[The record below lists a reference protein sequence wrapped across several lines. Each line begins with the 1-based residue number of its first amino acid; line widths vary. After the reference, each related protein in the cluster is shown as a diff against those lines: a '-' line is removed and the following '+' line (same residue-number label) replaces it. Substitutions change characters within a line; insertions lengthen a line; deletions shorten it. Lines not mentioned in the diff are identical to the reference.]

1 MNLIPQILKKIAET
15 HGTPTYVYD
24 LDRIKERYQYFQDA
38 FPWPNLTICYA
49 MKANYNPTVLRTMN
63 SLGAFIDAVSPGDLY
78 MAMKCGFDVSRII
91 YTANNMKDSEV
102 DEVMGTGV
110 LMNIGSLSRLEKY
123 AAKYPGT
130 RLCLRF
136 NPDVV
141 DGEHDKIKTGGDLT
155 KFGILLEDSEKVL
168 RIVRKYNLRIIG
180 LHEHTGS
187 GLIKPDSILNSM
199 KNIMSIATKK
209 NFPDLEFL
217 DFGGGF
223 KVPYDTDEAE
233 IDYKLLGKDIVILFS
248 DFCDGY
254 GKKLGLYF
262 EPGKFLTAKA
272 GFLLVEVN
280 TIKTN
285 RKKTI
290 CGTDSGFPQLIR
302 PMFYDAYHH
311 IENISNPE
319 DEKMEYDICGNICE
333 TGDLFA
339 KNRLVSQIREKDILS
354 INDAGAYCY
363 AMGGVYNLR
372 PMPAEVV
379 IENGRI
385 RLSRK
390 RRTPKALICSIL
402 EESIDVCADPFDT
415 AINENCYKTLTE
427 A

>member
-1 MNLIPQILKKIAET
+1 MGIDPLILKKIAQT
-15 HGTPTYVYD
+15 YGTPTYVYD
-24 LDRIKERYQYFQDA
+24 LDRIKERYEYFKTA
-38 FPWPNLTICYA
+38 FPWPKLTICYA
-49 MKANYNPTVLRTMN
+49 MKANYNPSVLKTMD

-78 MAMKCGFDVSRII
+78 MAMECGFDVSRII

-102 DEVMGTGV
+102 DEVIKTGV

-155 KFGILLEDSEKVL
+155 KFGILLEDADDVI
-168 RIVRKYNLRIIG
+168 RIVKEHRLKIVG

-187 GLIKPDSILNSM
+187 GLIKPDSIINSM
-199 KNIMSIATKK
+199 KNVMSIATEK

-223 KVPYDTDEAE
+223 KVPYGPDETE
-233 IDYKLLGKDIVILFS
+233 IDYKLMGQDIVDLFS
-248 DFCDGY
+248 DFCNGY

-262 EPGKFLTAKA
+262 EPGKFLTATA
-272 GFLLVEVN
+272 GCLLVEVN
-280 TIKTN
+280 TIKNN

-311 IENISNPE
+311 IENISNPYG
-319 DEKMEYDICGNICE
+319 EKMEYDICGNICE

-339 KNRLVSQIREKDILS
+339 KNRRISDIREKDLLS

-379 IENGRI
+379 VENGVI
-385 RLSRK
+385 RLSRR
-390 RRTPKALICSIL
+390 RRTSKELIRSIL
-402 EESIDVCADPFDT
+402 EEST
-415 AINENCYKTLTE
+415 
-427 A
+427 